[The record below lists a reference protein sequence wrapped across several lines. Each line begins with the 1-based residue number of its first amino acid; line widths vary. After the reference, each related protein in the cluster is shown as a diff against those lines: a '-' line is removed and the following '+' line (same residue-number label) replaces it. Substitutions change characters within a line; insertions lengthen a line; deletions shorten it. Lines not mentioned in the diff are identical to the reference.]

1 MPLHPPQ
8 LLVISGIYSVTRNPI
23 YLGYWLILLGE
34 FLVFGQLLL
43 SVYLVLFML
52 GNHLYVVLHEEEEL
66 KKRFGDEYDRYMS
79 AVPRYLPGL
88 IRTKHASPQQPIQ

>member
-1 MPLHPPQ
+1 MPFHPPQ

-88 IRTKHASPQQPIQ
+88 IRTKHA